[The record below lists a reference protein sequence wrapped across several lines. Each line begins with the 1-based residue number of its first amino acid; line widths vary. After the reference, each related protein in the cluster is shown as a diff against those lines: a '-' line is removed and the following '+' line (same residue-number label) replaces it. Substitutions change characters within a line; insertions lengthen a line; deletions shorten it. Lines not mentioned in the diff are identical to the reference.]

1 MKPKRLKLWKTMGL
15 LGGALVSRLS
25 LGISSN
31 REGVCAFKRG
41 FHSWRSS
48 NREGVYAFKR
58 GFRSWRFPLRALVPE
73 PSATQQTAYSIIPL
87 PHILFRLDP
96 SPKLERDQA
105 QQEILRGRLWFRA
118 L

>member
-1 MKPKRLKLWKTMGL
+1 MGL
-15 LGGALVSRLS
+15 LGGALVSRPS

-31 REGVCAFKRG
+31 REGVCALKRG

-48 NREGVYAFKR
+48 NREGVGAFKR
-58 GFRSWRFPLRALVPE
+58 GFHSWRFPLRALVPE

-87 PHILFRLDP
+87 PHILLRLDP
-96 SPKLERDQA
+96 SPAGRGSES